1 MALRFNML
9 LQDAGIDLS
18 DVRLLRHQTDK
29 VIGRTPYSLWRDDP
43 DAFERYQSTQSGT
56 PRQRARFNGRY
67 WASFV
72 APSPAS
78 SLFVG
83 LYEVRLVGSV
93 AAGTIDPLTR
103 VPVGGSL
110 EKTPSYDQYQCTR
123 MNALSNYAGRLS
135 VSWGDTSSAR
145 RAWIQRADNQDKEIV
160 ELNRVFKEE
169 RFPGFTKLIR
179 QLTEIET
186 MPHAWKEIL
195 QATCGVYLL
204 ACPKTRE
211 HYVGSAYG
219 KEGFLG
225 RWQAYAANNHG
236 GNVGLKA
243 RDPSNYFVSILEVAG
258 STATIEDIVA
268 LENTWKLKLHS
279 RDIGL
284 NHN

>member
-9 LQDAGIDLS
+9 LLDVGIAPS
-18 DVRLLRHQTDK
+18 EVRLLRHQTGK

-43 DAFERYQSTQSGT
+43 DAFERYQSTQDST

-83 LYEVRLVGSV
+83 LYEVRLIGPV

-103 VPVGGSL
+103 VPVGGSPERTL
-110 EKTPSYDQYQCTR
+110 LYDQYECTR
-123 MNALSNYAGRLS
+123 SDALAGYIGRLS
-135 VSWGDTSSAR
+135 VHWGDTSSAR
-145 RAWIQRADNQDKEIV
+145 RAWVQRADNQDKEIV

-169 RFPGFTKLIR
+169 KFPGFTKLIR
-179 QLTEIET
+179 PLSEIET
-186 MPHAWKEIL
+186 MPTAWKEIL
-195 QATCGVYLL
+195 RASCGVYLL

-219 KEGFLG
+219 KDGFLG

-243 RDPSNYFVSILEVAG
+243 RDPSDYFVSVLEVSG
-258 STATIEDIVA
+258 SAATIEDIVA
-268 LENTWKLKLHS
+268 LESTWKEKLHS
-279 RDIGL
+279 RNIGL